1 MSIDWANV
9 LMDVGI
15 DVPIQK
21 AQFNIVC
28 PFHDDTH
35 ASCSINTD
43 KGKWICFRGC
53 GQGRLQVFIQKI
65 LGLDK
70 EGIEKYLVD
79 HTMFYDLGMFDA
91 VAPPVEGQLLE
102 VEFPHIS
109 GRVPSWIFERD
120 FTKTTLKRWDCGT
133 DNYNNLI
140 IPINDR
146 DSRLVGW
153 VTRQFER
160 NPKYLYSKGLKKSQ
174 VLFGEDKI
182 KEAPFICITEGAL
195 DTMWLDQN
203 GYSSVAILG
212 ASISNIQV
220 EALIK
225 LPTEELVLCLDNDEA
240 GKIGTDRAMA
250 CISKSF
256 VVSYIKLPK
265 GYKDVQDIR
274 DENILKETISNR
286 TFW

>member
-21 AQFNIVC
+21 TQFNIVC

-53 GQGRLQVFIQKI
+53 GQGKLQYFLQKF
-65 LGLDK
+65 LGIDK

-79 HTMFYDLGMFDA
+79 HTMFYDLGMFDS
-91 VAPPVEGQLLE
+91 VAPPIEGQLLE
-102 VEFPHIS
+102 VDFPHTT
-109 GRVPSWIFERD
+109 GRVPSWIFDRA

-220 EALIK
+220 ESLIK

-240 GKIGTDRAMA
+240 GKIGTDRAMT

-256 VVSYIKLPK
+256 VVSYVQLPK

-274 DENILKETISNR
+274 DENILKETINNR